1 MASTILVAVLIVLIA
16 AAGFYFF
23 TQINKTLTTGLHKQ
37 TETTT
42 TTSPTTAT
50 SISTNFLRRKFYINI
65 FSGTGLTWFDN
76 STLTD
81 VRDGIYAWQYA
92 TNNLIQFTEA
102 NNSSADITIAFV
114 SGINQTPTSK
124 TIGET
129 YSREG
134 LIKGSIQIVPQGVPC
149 RNVGIITH
157 EIGHIIGLDHNET
170 NRFDIMYP
178 LQSYGCDQ
186 NISSYDSEQ
195 AKKLIEELIS

>member
-1 MASTILVAVLIVLIA
+1 MVSAILIVVVIILIA
-16 AAGFYFF
+16 AGAFYFLSQ
-23 TQINKTLTTGLHKQ
+23 TNKPLTNELHKQ
-37 TETTT
+37 TGTTTAISATT
-42 TTSPTTAT
+42 TTST
-50 SISTNFLRRKFYINI
+50 SANFLRRKFYIN
-65 FSGTGLTWFDN
+65 FSSGTGLIWFDN
-76 STLTD
+76 STITN

-92 TNNLIQFTEA
+92 TNNLIQFTEV
-102 NNSSADITIAFV
+102 NNSNADIAISFT
-114 SGINQTPTSK
+114 SGINQTATSK

-134 LIKGSIQIVPQGVPC
+134 LIKGSIQIVPQGPPC
-149 RNVGIITH
+149 RNIGIIMH